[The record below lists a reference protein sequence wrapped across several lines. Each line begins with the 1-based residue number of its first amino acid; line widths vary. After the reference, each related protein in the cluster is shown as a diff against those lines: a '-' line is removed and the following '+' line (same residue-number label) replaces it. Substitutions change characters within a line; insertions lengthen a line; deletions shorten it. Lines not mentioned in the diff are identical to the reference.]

1 MKTLELEEIKV
12 EREALRSRAKLLDER
27 EREIYRHQRDADLI
41 TADHL
46 LIKDDEDERKV
57 NFIMGYSGGYVDGF
71 NAALIEI
78 IDALSNEYRNI
89 KMTEDELYLLIKL
102 GEKKDRFWLKDDN
115 QARIMKKNGWEM
127 TFDGGA
133 RYWQKKGKE
142 SEDESQGA

>member
-46 LIKDDEDERKV
+46 LIKDDEDERKA
-57 NFIMGYSGGYVDGF
+57 NFIMGYSGGFVDGF
-71 NAALIEI
+71 NIALIEI
-78 IDALSNEYRNI
+78 IDALSNEYRDI

-102 GEKKDRFWLKDDN
+102 GEKKERFWLRDDN

-127 TFDGGA
+127 TFDDGA

-142 SEDESQGA
+142 VEE

>member
-12 EREALRSRAKLLDER
+12 EREALRRRGKLLDER
-27 EREIYRHQRDADLI
+27 EMEIHMHQRDADLI
-41 TADHL
+41 TEDNL
-46 LIKDDEDERKV
+46 LIEDDEDERKV
-57 NFIMGYSGGYVDGF
+57 NFIMGYSSGFVDGF
-71 NAALIEI
+71 NIALTEI

-102 GEKKDRFWLKDDN
+102 GEKKERLWLKDDN

-127 TFDGGA
+127 TTDVGA

-142 SEDESQGA
+142 SEDEGA